1 MTEPRPRHRARG
13 QFFATPDLI
22 DLLYAFGDNPHP
34 SARPASLTLQFIT
47 LATGPLPPT
56 ITTLSEI
63 LEDFLTETCH
73 LASLSASYSRRQKIK
88 VDDFKFVLR
97 EDEALLGRALE
108 QLWKDRG
115 LKEERR
121 LMDVEKVGGGGAGGA
136 GGGGAGAGME
146 ELGALAEMGGVGG
159 EAKKKGKG
167 RGRGGGRKRKVDVA
181 GDEGVGEAKK
191 KVKGE
196 QGSP

>member
-1 MTEPRPRHRARG
+1 
-13 QFFATPDLI
+13 
-22 DLLYAFGDNPHP
+22 
-34 SARPASLTLQFIT
+34 
-47 LATGPLPPT
+47 LPPT

-181 GDEGVGEAKK
+181 GDEAGGEAKK

-196 QGSP
+196 QASP

>member
-34 SARPASLTLQFIT
+34 S
-47 LATGPLPPT
+47 TGPLPPT

-159 EAKKKGKG
+159 EAKKKG
-167 RGRGGGRKRKVDVA
+167 VA
-181 GDEGVGEAKK
+181 VGFDEV
-191 KVKGE
+191 
-196 QGSP
+196 SPLWVRLEM